1 MDFTRFMT
9 ENQAPKVQ
17 PVKVKKTSTLGKEI
31 LGSYTNK
38 KDLNRKAGHYLG
50 KHLSIPSISRVD
62 SCHDFMRFLTTEKL
76 DKRRLEKANACGN
89 RFCPICTWK
98 TARKDAI
105 KLSVLAQAISVK
117 EGQEFIFL
125 TLTSPNVSEE
135 NLHSEIDKFN
145 KAIKKL
151 FSRKKVK
158 ENIQGYVRKLE
169 VTTDQE
175 KYITEELFSRKKNY
189 FEKRGLQVGDANPQY
204 NTYNPHVHIIL
215 SVKKS
220 YFNGK
225 NFIAQSEWLEMW
237 RDCMQ
242 DERITQV
249 DVRKVRKG
257 QKSIE
262 GAILE
267 VAKYTAKGNDLYHSE
282 RVFDT
287 FYTALKGRQ
296 LLVYSGTFKDY
307 AKKYE
312 QGLLD
317 EFKHAD
323 ETLYTHLLYS
333 IWQSSNYENKI
344 RELTPEEFE
353 KYNERALHIEENDLL
368 E

>member
-1 MDFTRFMT
+1 MNNRQ
-9 ENQAPKVQ
+9 EPIKVT
-17 PVKVKKTSTLGKEI
+17 KKSELGKEI
-31 LGSYTNK
+31 LGKYTAK
-38 KDLNRKAGHYLG
+38 KDLSRKAGDYMAKYL
-50 KHLSIPSISRVD
+50 SVPSIARVD

-76 DKRRLEKANACGN
+76 DKRRLELANSCGN

-105 KLSVLAQAISVK
+105 KLSVISQAISVK
-117 EGQEFIFL
+117 ESHEFIFL
-125 TLTSPNVSEE
+125 TLTSPNVQEDD
-135 NLHSEIDKFN
+135 LHAEIDRFN
-145 KAIKKL
+145 KAISKL
-151 FSRKKVK
+151 FRRKKVA

-175 KYITEELFSRKKNY
+175 KYITDELYKRKKNY
-189 FEKRGLQVGDANPQY
+189 FDKRGLAVGDANPQY
-204 NTYNPHVHIIL
+204 NSYNPHVHIIL

-220 YFNGK
+220 YFTSRGYINQ
-225 NFIAQSEWLEMW
+225 AEWLEMW
-237 RDCMQ
+237 QSCMQ

-257 QKSIE
+257 QKAIE

-287 FYTALKGRQ
+287 FYGALKGRQ
-296 LLVYSGTFKDY
+296 LLVYGGTFKDY

-317 EFKHAD
+317 EFKQAD
-323 ETLYTHLLYS
+323 ETVYTHLLRS
-333 IWQSSNYENKI
+333 VWQASNYENTI
-344 RELTPEEFE
+344 RELTEEEFQ
-353 KYNERALHIEENDLL
+353 KYNERALKIEESDDI

>member
-1 MDFTRFMT
+1 
-9 ENQAPKVQ
+9 
-17 PVKVKKTSTLGKEI
+17 
-31 LGSYTNK
+31 
-38 KDLNRKAGHYLG
+38 
-50 KHLSIPSISRVD
+50 
-62 SCHDFMRFLTTEKL
+62 
-76 DKRRLEKANACGN
+76 
-89 RFCPICTWK
+89 
-98 TARKDAI
+98 
-105 KLSVLAQAISVK
+105 
-117 EGQEFIFL
+117 EFIFL
-125 TLTSPNVSEE
+125 TLTSPNVTEE
-135 NLHSEIDKFN
+135 NLHSEIDRFN

-175 KYITEELFSRKKNY
+175 KYITDELFSRKKNY
-189 FEKRGLQVGDANPQY
+189 FEKRGLAVGDANPQY

-237 RDCMQ
+237 RSCMQ

-257 QKSIE
+257 RKSIE

-267 VAKYTAKGNDLYHSE
+267 VAKYTAKSSDLYHSE

-287 FYTALKGRQ
+287 YYGALKGRQ

-312 QGLLD
+312 NGLLD
-317 EFKHAD
+317 EFKYKD
-323 ETLYTHLLYS
+323 ENLYTHLLRS
-333 IWQSSNYENKI
+333 VWQSSNYENTI
-344 RELTPEEFE
+344 RELTLEEFE
-353 KYNERALHIEENDLL
+353 KYNERALYIEENNDV